1 MIIRKSFKFEG
12 SHIVRNCSSE
22 KCKYNIHGH
31 SYIVEV
37 FIHSNKL
44 DKGYMVLDFIL
55 LDKVKEFIESF
66 DHSYSLWSRE
76 PKEYKKFIY
85 QYNKRVAEI
94 PVSPSAEGYALM
106 FFYAVDMILNNM
118 VFKNGEG
125 DIKLQSV
132 RVHETATGYAE
143 VYDEDRH
150 MMDFTLDDIL
160 FSDGIVEDWKAKEW
174 YDHLKNGIQFENPD
188 VDLNL

>member
-1 MIIRKSFKFEG
+1 M
-12 SHIVRNCSSE
+12 RNCSSE

-85 QYNKRVAEI
+85 QYNKRVA
-94 PVSPSAEGYALM
+94 
-106 FFYAVDMILNNM
+106 
-118 VFKNGEG
+118 
-125 DIKLQSV
+125 
-132 RVHETATGYAE
+132 
-143 VYDEDRH
+143 
-150 MMDFTLDDIL
+150 
-160 FSDGIVEDWKAKEW
+160 
-174 YDHLKNGIQFENPD
+174 
-188 VDLNL
+188 